1 MVNYCCAGIA
11 GEGIGIGIA
20 KIESEEGRREVD
32 FIEFQRTLKIP
43 VHYEI
48 TKRKHNYLDTLTAR
62 LTFAVRLWCDKI
74 KQNSLKSATG
84 CSPYEHEIQAIT
96 GLSSGFVQQARDKA
110 LWMWAQYR
118 ESHNN
123 WAYELKRAK
132 SDTKWYMKLLKRE
145 PSVPCTSSRSNLKKI
160 PTRFDS
166 RTGIIEQSHLA
177 LSPLIAR
184 ISTLNK
190 REKLTIL
197 LNPSK
202 WHLSKL
208 HDAARICG
216 FELVKRANKYFAHV
230 LCKYSV
236 HAQSVHTVR
245 GVDLGVNRD
254 VASVKLP
261 KQPRNFSILRND
273 KRLRMQ
279 ELDNRVAH
287 LRREEKWDVLKRIR
301 NKRRHVAVDYDK
313 KTAKEFAAGTKEELV
328 IIGDPQLI
336 RYHKYKGNGD
346 KRGRKILQNW
356 SYGRLGNGIIEKE
369 KERGIIAVRYN
380 EWGTSRECH
389 KCGGRLRAK
398 GRRVICTNCG
408 MQYDREYNSCV
419 RLLQKANTYLKGKT
433 RKALKRSRKLAGAT
447 DELAQIGTIG
457 DSGLEP
463 WMSMEATQLVGW

>member
-11 GEGIGIGIA
+11 GGGIGTETEKGGRER
-20 KIESEEGRREVD
+20 KEGSEVK

-43 VHYEI
+43 VHYAI
-48 TKRKHNYLDTLTAR
+48 TRNKLGYLDTLTAR
-62 LTFAVRLWCDKI
+62 LTFAVRLWSDKI
-74 KQNSLKSATG
+74 NQNTLKSATG
-84 CSPYEHEIQAIT
+84 CSPFEHEIQNIT

-110 LWMWAQYR
+110 LWMWKQYR

-123 WAYELKRAK
+123 WAYELRRAK
-132 SDTKWYMKLLKRE
+132 IGTKWYKKLLKRE
-145 PSVPCTSSRSNLKKI
+145 PSEPCTSKRSNLKKN
-160 PTRFDS
+160 PTKFDS
-166 RTGIIEQSHLA
+166 RTGILEQSHLA
-177 LSPLIAR
+177 LSPLVAR

-208 HDAARICG
+208 HDAAKTCG
-216 FELVKRANKYFAHV
+216 FELVKRGKKYFAHV
-230 LCKYSV
+230 LCKYVV
-236 HAQSVHTVR
+236 HAQSVHTIR
-245 GVDLGVNRD
+245 GVDLGVNRE

-261 KQPRNFSILRND
+261 KQPRNFSLMRNG
-273 KRLRMQ
+273 KRLRMH

-287 LRREEKWDVLKRIR
+287 LRRLRKWNVLKQIR
-301 NKRRHVAVDYDK
+301 TKRRHVAEDYDR
-313 KTAKEFAAGTKEELV
+313 KTAKEFAAGTKEEIV
-328 IIGDPQLI
+328 VIGDPQLI

-346 KRGRKILQNW
+346 KRGRKILQHW
-356 SYGRLGNGIIEKE
+356 SYGRLGNGILEKE

-380 EWGTSRECH
+380 EWGTSSECH
-389 KCGGRLRAK
+389 KCGGKLKAK

-433 RKALKRSRKLAGAT
+433 RKALKRSRKLAGAI
-447 DELAQIGTIG
+447 DELARTIG

-463 WMSMEATQLVGW
+463 WMRMEATQLVGW